1 MAMTTFGS
9 GGFIAWYD
17 VQLGHETEHDHWHT
31 HEHMIERV
39 AIPGFRRGLRYRSLI
54 GSPRLCIIYQA
65 DSLQTF
71 ASPAYLERLNDPTP
85 WTTESM
91 PLAVGVNRT
100 MCNVVSTHGHGTGGY
115 LVTMQV
121 APRSENAEHLK
132 SWISAKAIPA
142 LAARP
147 GLCGAHLLIGDP
159 EISQIKT
166 REKEIRGAPDAIA
179 DWVIL
184 VEGYDRVAS
193 EQALAELR
201 GREGLVAHDA
211 VENLIGGLYSLDYM
225 IDEVEAKRV
234 WKPR

>member
-1 MAMTTFGS
+1 MTMLGS
-9 GGFIAWYD
+9 GCFVAWYD
-17 VQLGHETEHDHWHT
+17 VRPGHETEHDHWHT
-31 HEHMIERV
+31 HEHIIERV

-71 ASPAYLERLNDPTP
+71 ASPAYLERLNNPTP
-85 WTTESM
+85 WTAESM
-91 PLAVGVNRT
+91 PLAFGVNRT
-100 MCNVVSTHGHGTGGY
+100 MCNVVSTHGHGIGGY
-115 LVTMQV
+115 LVSVQV
-121 APRSENAEHLK
+121 APRSDHAEHLK
-132 SWISAKAIPA
+132 DWLTGETMPA

-166 REKEIRGAPDAIA
+166 QEKEIRGDPDAIA

-184 VEGYDRVAS
+184 VEGYDRIAT

-201 GREGLVAHDA
+201 GSDGLVAHHA
-211 VENLIGGLYSLDYM
+211 VEGLIGGLYSLDYM

-234 WKPR
+234 WRSR